1 MRTCCCAKSNSKL
14 EQWLLCRRVIKHLQQ
29 IQGSS
34 EPEVRLEAS
43 KQIKIWSRT
52 EWLAEQR
59 QQRQQQHQTDLPPAD
74 STQEDRPEED
84 TENKAASLRAEIQ
97 SAAEEVGACW
107 WCTW

>member
-1 MRTCCCAKSNSKL
+1 
-14 EQWLLCRRVIKHLQQ
+14 VIKHLQQ

-34 EPEVRLEAS
+34 EPVVCLEAS

-59 QQRQQQHQTDLPPAD
+59 QQRQQTDLPPAE
-74 STQEDRPEED
+74 STQEDRPGED
-84 TENKAASLRAEIQ
+84 TENKAASLQAEIQ